1 MKIFDGKLNEFLEKM
16 KEWQKSPLGLRSEW
30 RVEVEWDGEDAIT
43 IDMCGL
49 PDGSTEAD
57 FRRIFKIEE
66 AKKNS
71 KLERIKKIIEE
82 DE

>member
-1 MKIFDGKLNEFLEKM
+1 MRIFYGKLSEFLEKM
-16 KEWQKSPLGLRSEW
+16 KEWQKGPVGRRPNW

-49 PDGSTEAD
+49 PDGDTEAD
-57 FRRIFKIEE
+57 FRQIFEIKG
-66 AKKNS
+66 AKKDS